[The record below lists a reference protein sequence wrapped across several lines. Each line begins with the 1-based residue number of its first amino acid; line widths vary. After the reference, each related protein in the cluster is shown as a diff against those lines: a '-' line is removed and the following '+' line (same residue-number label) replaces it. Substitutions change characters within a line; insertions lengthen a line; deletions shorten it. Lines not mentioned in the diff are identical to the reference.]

1 LAEYLRSRGADAI
14 LSFGAVPPFDHGEGV
29 QIHAAPGDQILA
41 SYLLA
46 HNIGGNTSTVLR
58 KTLYYRLSVEG
69 HLDNWRAAVTDAL
82 AEFPGVR
89 AAVDRRLPTP

>member
-1 LAEYLRSRGADAI
+1 
-14 LSFGAVPPFDHGEGV
+14 
-29 QIHAAPGDQILA
+29 
-41 SYLLA
+41 
-46 HNIGGNTSTVLR
+46 VLR

>member
-1 LAEYLRSRGADAI
+1 VA
-14 LSFGAVPPFDHGEGV
+14 
-29 QIHAAPGDQILA
+29 
-41 SYLLA
+41 LA
-46 HNIGGNTSTVLR
+46 HAQPSRRVGRDPRQLTPQEVLR

-89 AAVDRRLPTP
+89 AAVDRL